1 MKNFKNGLGIL
12 FAFFAVMLALAFKA
26 PQTNVDGYYAFDQ
39 SISGSNKWVSVNI
52 GELNQSGGYLCNDPD
67 PLSICTG
74 QFDTPPDDS
83 SDMPDRNI
91 QNGTYQDL

>member
-12 FAFFAVMLALAFKA
+12 FAFFAVMLALAFKS
-26 PQTNVDGYYAFDQ
+26 PQTVDGYYAFDP

-52 GELNQSGGYLCNDPD
+52 AELNQSGGYLCSDPD
-67 PLSICTG
+67 PQTICTG

-83 SDMPDRNI
+83 SDMPDRDI